1 LAPFEAKTHLSELLE
16 LASRGEEILIT
27 RRGKPVARL
36 VPASRTRT
44 DAARAAFDKLKSLR
58 SRLVWMGWTG
68 KACAMR
74 AAVERTGSG
83 LFSCRFLAVR

>member
-1 LAPFEAKTHLSELLE
+1 MKEVGAFEAKTHLSELLE

-58 SRLVWMGWTG
+58 AQSRLD
-68 KACAMR
+68 
-74 AAVERTGSG
+74 G
-83 LFSCRFLAVR
+83 LDWKSLRDEGRR

>member
-1 LAPFEAKTHLSELLE
+1 MKEVGAFEAKTHLSELLE

-44 DAARAAFDKLKSLR
+44 DAARAAFDKLKTLRAQSHLDGLDWKSLR
-58 SRLVWMGWTG
+58 DEGR
-68 KACAMR
+68 R
-74 AAVERTGSG
+74 
-83 LFSCRFLAVR
+83 

>member
-1 LAPFEAKTHLSELLE
+1 MKEVGAFEAKTHLSELLE

-44 DAARAAFDKLKSLR
+44 DAARAAFDKLKTLRAQSRLDGLDWKSLR
-58 SRLVWMGWTG
+58 DEGR
-68 KACAMR
+68 R
-74 AAVERTGSG
+74 
-83 LFSCRFLAVR
+83 